1 VTGTDAVHSDDPM
14 TPEAAAELSQS
25 ILGDLGIKT
34 PDQAN
39 GADHPGQTPAEAN
52 PTPTPAMGAPAGA
65 NPEQP
70 PEPGATPTVPSPAPD
85 KSAAWVATLPDVVQ
99 ADLGRL
105 APETVAILR
114 QNAEGGMRQDDY
126 TRKTQELARDNAQ
139 NAILAQKAE
148 FADSILNDRGMMARL
163 YGEDPAGAPPAGEPI
178 PTIADLMKTQD
189 PEAFAAGLDQ
199 IITKRVET
207 TTSAAKAADPDTKAA
222 RVNHAADKI
231 HMAVA
236 DKLPEGVWDR
246 ACGLFTEHCERKGAR
261 WFDTPV
267 EQLAMD
273 LRPHLRFALAEH
285 AARGQQQPQATV
297 PGVPDTSKPT
307 PQPGVRAAA
316 IPSSGPNIP
325 SAATPAHVRE
335 GREISEDEAY
345 QRTMTKYG
353 IPNEDELARL
363 RNLT

>member
-1 VTGTDAVHSDDPM
+1 MTGTDAVHSDDPM
-14 TPEAAAELSQS
+14 TPEAAAELSAS
-25 ILGDLGIKT
+25 ILGEDYGIK

-39 GADHPGQTPAEAN
+39 GAVDTGQTPAEAN

-70 PEPGATPTVPSPAPD
+70 PEPGAEPTVPSPAPD
-85 KSAAWVATLPDVVQ
+85 NGAAWVATLPEVVQ

-105 APETVAILR
+105 APETVALLR
-114 QNAEGGMRQDDY
+114 ANAEAGMRQDDY
-126 TRKTQELARDNAQ
+126 TRKTQQLARDSAQ
-139 NAILAQKAE
+139 NAILAQKAQ
-148 FADSILNDRGMMARL
+148 FADSILNDRATMARL
-163 YGEDPAGAPPAGEPI
+163 YGDDPAGAPPAGEPI

-189 PEAFAAGLDQ
+189 PEAFAEGLDK
-199 IITKRVET
+199 IITQRVEST
-207 TTSAAKAADPDTKAA
+207 TTAVKEADPDTKAA
-222 RVNHAADKI
+222 RINHAADKI
-231 HMAVA
+231 HMAVQ

-246 ACGLFTEHCERKGAR
+246 ACGLFTEHCEQKGIK

-285 AARGQQQPQATV
+285 AARGLQQPQTTV
-297 PGVPDTSKPT
+297 PGVPDTSTPP

-316 IPSSGPNIP
+316 IPSSGANIP
-325 SAATPAHVRE
+325 TAAVPAHVRE
-335 GREISEDEAY
+335 NREVTEDEAY
-345 QRTMTKYG
+345 TRTMAKFG
-353 IPNEDELARL
+353 IPNEAELARL